1 MNAVARH
8 KLFGNKRLKTS
19 RDNTRVFRW
28 TNTIF
33 CPHFVCWK
41 ISSSCWLQPQ
51 FLLLSCFRV
60 SGNFSKRSF
69 LMYRP
74 VLALSEL
81 PIREA
86 IGKSRPSSEQP
97 VLQKGSKFFL
107 HFCYLAKGVTTD
119 IIFMIQTLLWL
130 NSVNTDTNFWAGI
143 PYFQISEQEYHIFKA
158 SNKWPSTPYSRN
170 TTKVFHEERDHIPQ
184 QFKNFSY
191 RRFYKNYE
199 KFLIA
204 LYNA

>member
-143 PYFQISEQEYHIFKA
+143 PYFQS
-158 SNKWPSTPYSRN
+158 
-170 TTKVFHEERDHIPQ
+170 
-184 QFKNFSY
+184 
-191 RRFYKNYE
+191 
-199 KFLIA
+199 
-204 LYNA
+204 